1 MRLVIFL
8 GGEVQA
14 LDGYVLVNN
23 ERVPDVETGRKI
35 LAAVDEALRKTGLRS
50 VMFDTRDLPPPPD
63 AVNRVLRAWV
73 DAGANH
79 DRVALLVRSDLK
91 RIASNMRAQS
101 KGVELRSAYSRGV
114 EYPLLIVQAA
124 KKYRLHLGMA
134 TREQAEAMQ
143 RALT

>member
-1 MRLVIFL
+1 MIFL

-101 KGVELRSAYSRGV
+101 KGVELRSFHDV
-114 EYPLLIVQAA
+114 E
-124 KKYRLHLGMA
+124 
-134 TREQAEAMQ
+134 EAEVW
-143 RALT
+143 LTEPSERVRTGSFEVIDPELRPPGSS